1 MTKNIWLLSNDHT
14 TRPFK
19 SSSLH
24 ILAHFLSL
32 SLHFHLSPPKLI
44 FNSMSSTV
52 ILLRK
57 KYFYTL
63 LTNRKSRCLASF
75 WLNFLYMSDWIIT
88 EAYVTWRTLEVTGV
102 ALLSLFSVIG
112 RRQVWFK
119 SKQMFCV
126 SVHSEMKKTRC
137 DWQWQEHAQLSHPTT
152 VFSAKEFGRNCT
164 STGFRPVLRWRHP
177 PLTAKILTIAMTLF
191 CCSCCHSTSSVT
203 MSGEKPLWL
212 QAVGLNQWVAG
223 LIRSTTAQTETIN
236 AIDILNCETGLEIS
250 LAQC

>member
-1 MTKNIWLLSNDHT
+1 
-14 TRPFK
+14 
-19 SSSLH
+19 
-24 ILAHFLSL
+24 
-32 SLHFHLSPPKLI
+32 
-44 FNSMSSTV
+44 MSSTV

-63 LTNRKSRCLASF
+63 LTNRKSHCLASF
-75 WLNFLYMSDWIIT
+75 WLNFLYTSDWIIT
-88 EAYVTWRTLEVTGV
+88 EAYVTWRTLEETGV

-126 SVHSEMKKTRC
+126 SVHSEMKKTLC
-137 DWQWQEHAQLSHPTT
+137 DWQWQEHAQFSHP
-152 VFSAKEFGRNCT
+152 RNSFLCQRIRT
-164 STGFRPVLRWRHP
+164 
-177 PLTAKILTIAMTLF
+177 TIARLPASDLSYDEDILPWQLRF
-191 CCSCCHSTSSVT
+191 WQSQWLYFVALAVIAQVLSQ

-223 LIRSTTAQTETIN
+223 LIRSTIAQTETIN
-236 AIDILNCETGLEIS
+236 AIDILNCETGLKIS